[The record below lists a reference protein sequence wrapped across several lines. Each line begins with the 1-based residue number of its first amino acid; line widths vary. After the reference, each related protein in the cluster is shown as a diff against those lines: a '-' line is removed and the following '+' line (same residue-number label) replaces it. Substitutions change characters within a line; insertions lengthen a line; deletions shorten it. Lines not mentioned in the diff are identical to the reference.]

1 MVHAGLDLRQLGG
14 WTTACLPILDVL
26 GVETPETSRMSSMR
40 RPRD

>member
-1 MVHAGLDLRQLGG
+1 
-14 WTTACLPILDVL
+14 LPILDVL